1 MRYGKGRYRAL
12 TALLLPWLLGAQ
24 VHDVRRYGAK
34 GDGKTKDTAAVE
46 AAIAAAAKE
55 GGTVLFPP
63 GTYLCG
69 TIHLKSGVA
78 LELAPGAVIAASPEQ
93 ADFDPYESLPFKPV
107 DDRETTY
114 SRHAL
119 ILGEGV
125 EDVVISGTGVIDGNR
140 NKRGGPKPVSFKNSR
155 RITIRGVTVRNSPN
169 YAISLLGCE
178 HVNIEGV
185 SVVNSYAD
193 GIDPDCSRFVR
204 IANCYVDSHDDA
216 ICPKASQALGEPRP
230 TEHLVV
236 TNCILRTD
244 CNAIKFGTE
253 SRGDFRNVTVTNC
266 VILPRDRGI
275 RPISGISLHSVDGS
289 HIEGVTIS
297 NIVMRQVRAPLF
309 IRLGNRGRGMNP
321 PVPGSIRGVVI
332 SNVVAVD
339 ASHTSAVVGIPG
351 HRVQNVTLENLD
363 FTMTG
368 GGRFAG
374 LAVPEHEAKYPEA
387 TMFGELPAWAFYA
400 RHVEGIVVRNLR
412 AQFREST
419 ARPAVIFDDVLEADL
434 DGLRPATVS
443 AEAPVV
449 WFHNVA
455 NAMIR
460 GARVRATIPLFLRV
474 SGPHSAAIRL
484 FENDIGAAARLV
496 EAAADT
502 PPEAV
507 HDASRR

>member
-1 MRYGKGRYRAL
+1 MKACVLFAYTCSLLAL
-12 TALLLPWLLGAQ
+12 AQ
-24 VHDVRRYGAK
+24 VHDVRRYGAR

-46 AAIAAAAKE
+46 AAIAAAARE
-55 GGTVLFPP
+55 NGTVLFPP

-78 LELAPGAVIAASPEQ
+78 LELAAGAVIAASPDE
-93 ADFDPYESLPFKPV
+93 ADFDRYEELPFKPV

-114 SRHAL
+114 SRYAL

-125 EDVVISGTGVIDGNR
+125 TDVVISGAGVIDGNR
-140 NKRGGPKPVSFKNSR
+140 TKRGGPKPVAFKNSQ

-185 SVVNSYAD
+185 SIVNSYAD

-244 CNAIKFGTE
+244 CNAFKFGTE

-289 HIEGVTIS
+289 NIEGVTIS

-321 PVPGSIRGVVI
+321 PVPGSVRGIVI
-332 SNVVAVD
+332 SNIVAVD
-339 ASHTSAVVGIPG
+339 ASHTSGVVGIPG
-351 HRVQNVTLENLD
+351 HRVRHVTLENLD

-368 GGRFAG
+368 GGRFTG

-387 TMFGELPAWAFYA
+387 TMFGELPAWALYA
-400 RHVEGIVVRNLR
+400 RHVEGLVVRNLR
-412 AQFREST
+412 ASFREAT
-419 ARPAVIFDDVLEADL
+419 DRPAIVFNDVLDADL
-434 DGLRPATVS
+434 DGFQPETV
-443 AEAPVV
+443 ARENPVL
-449 WFHNVA
+449 WFHDVLH
-455 NAMIR
+455 AMIR
-460 GARVRATIPLFLRV
+460 GARVRTRVPMFLRV
-474 SGPHSAAIRL
+474 SGRASGEIMLFGNDLRMAERL
-484 FENDIGAAARLV
+484 AETTGDAPAGVVRVA
-496 EAAADT
+496 EA
-502 PPEAV
+502 
-507 HDASRR
+507 SLK

>member
-1 MRYGKGRYRAL
+1 MRIRVLIACAWPLLAL
-12 TALLLPWLLGAQ
+12 TQ
-24 VHDVRRYGAK
+24 VHDVRRYGAR
-34 GDGKTKDTAAVE
+34 GDGRTKDTAAVE
-46 AAIAAAAKE
+46 AAIAAAAKDR
-55 GGTVLFPP
+55 GTVVFPP

-78 LELAPGAVIAASPEQ
+78 LELAAGAVIAASPDE
-93 ADFDPYESLPFKPV
+93 ADFDRYEELPFKPV

-114 SRHAL
+114 SRYAL
-119 ILGEGV
+119 LLGEGV
-125 EDVVISGTGVIDGNR
+125 ADVVISGAGVIDGNR
-140 NKRGGPKPVSFKNSR
+140 TKRGGPKPVAFKNSQ

-185 SVVNSYAD
+185 SIVNSYAD

-244 CNAIKFGTE
+244 CNAFKFGTE
-253 SRGDFRNVTVTNC
+253 SRGDFRNVAVTNC
-266 VILPRDRGI
+266 VVLPRDRGI

-289 HIEGVTIS
+289 NIEGVTIS

-321 PVPGSIRGVVI
+321 PVPGSVRGIVI

-339 ASHTSAVVGIPG
+339 ASHTSGIAGIPG

-368 GGRFAG
+368 GGRFTG

-387 TMFGELPAWAFYA
+387 TMFGELPAWALYA
-400 RHVEGIVVRNLR
+400 RHVEGLVVRNLR
-412 AQFREST
+412 ARYREAT
-419 ARPAVIFDDVLEADL
+419 DRPAVIFDDVLDADL
-434 DGLRPATVS
+434 DGLRPETVS
-443 AEAPVV
+443 AENPVV
-449 WFHNVA
+449 WLHEVL
-455 NAMIR
+455 NATIR
-460 GARVRATIPLFLRV
+460 GARVREKIPLFLRV
-474 SGPHSAAIRL
+474 SGARSAGITL
-484 FENDIGAAARLV
+484 SENDLRAAMRVLEATKEVPPGAVRGA
-496 EAAADT
+496 
-502 PPEAV
+502 
-507 HDASRR
+507 DASR

>member
-1 MRYGKGRYRAL
+1 MKAL
-12 TALLLPWLLGAQ
+12 RSALLLSAVLAAAQ
-24 VHDVRRYGAK
+24 HYDVRRYGAR
-34 GDGKTKDTAAVE
+34 GDGQTKDTAAVE
-46 AAIAAAAKE
+46 AAIAAAARQ

-63 GTYLCG
+63 GRYLCG

-78 LELAPGAVIAASPEQ
+78 LELAAGAVIAASLDP
-93 ADFDPYESLPFKPV
+93 ADFDPYEPLTFKPV
-107 DDRETTY
+107 DDHETTY

-125 EDVVISGTGVIDGNR
+125 TDVVISGAGVIDGNR
-140 NKRGGPKPVSFKNSR
+140 TKRGGPKPVAFKNSR

-169 YAISLLGCE
+169 YAVSLLGCE

-185 SVVNSYAD
+185 SIVNSHCD

-253 SRGDFRNVTVTNC
+253 SRGDFRNVTISNC

-297 NIVMRQVRAPLF
+297 NIVMREVRAPLF

-321 PVPGSIRGVVI
+321 PIPGSARGILI
-332 SNVVAVD
+332 SNIVAVD

-351 HRVQNVTLENLD
+351 HRVRDVTLENLD

-368 GGRFAG
+368 GGRFTG

-387 TMFGELPAWAFYA
+387 TMFGELPAWALYA
-400 RHVEGIVVRNLR
+400 RHVEGLVVRNLR
-412 AQFREST
+412 ARYREAT
-419 ARPAVIFDDVLEADL
+419 DRPAIVFEDVLDADL
-434 DGLRPATVS
+434 DGFRPETVS
-443 AEAPVV
+443 ANNPVM
-449 WFHNVA
+449 WFHDVVH
-455 NAMIR
+455 AMVR
-460 GARVRATIPLFLRV
+460 GARVRAAVPVFLRA
-474 SGPHSAAIRL
+474 SGTNSRQILL
-484 FENDIGAAARLV
+484 FGNDLPGAARAV
-496 EAAADT
+496 EAAPGLPRGTLRVEGAGT
-502 PPEAV
+502 
-507 HDASRR
+507 R

>member
-1 MRYGKGRYRAL
+1 MRIPGLA
-12 TALLLPWLLGAQ
+12 TLLLAALAAAQ
-24 VHDVRRYGAK
+24 YHDVRRYGAR
-34 GDGKTKDTAAVE
+34 GDGKTKDTAAIQ
-46 AAIAAAAKE
+46 AAIAAAARE

-78 LELAPGAVIAASPEQ
+78 LELAAGAVIAASPDKE
-93 ADFDPYESLPFKPV
+93 DFAPYEPLPFKPV
-107 DDRETTY
+107 DDHETTY

-125 EDVVISGTGVIDGNR
+125 ADVAIAGAGVIDGNR
-140 NKRGGPKPVSFKNSR
+140 AKRGGPKPIAFKNSQ

-178 HVNIEGV
+178 HVHIEGV
-185 SVVNSYAD
+185 SILNSYAD

-253 SRGDFRNVTVTNC
+253 SRGDFRNVTISNC

-289 HIEGVTIS
+289 HIEGVTIA

-309 IRLGNRGRGMNP
+309 IRLGNRGRGMSP
-321 PVPGSIRGVVI
+321 PVPGSVRGIVI
-332 SNVVAVD
+332 SNLVAVD
-339 ASHTSAVVGIPG
+339 ASYTSGVVGIPG
-351 HRVQNVTLENLD
+351 HRVRDVTLENLD
-363 FTMTG
+363 FTMAG
-368 GGRFAG
+368 GGSFGG
-374 LAVPEHEAKYPEA
+374 LAVPEHESKYPEA
-387 TMFGELPAWAFYA
+387 TMFGQLPAWALYA
-400 RHVEGIVVRNLR
+400 RHVEGLVVRNLR
-412 AQFREST
+412 ARFLQPT
-419 ARPAVIFDDVLEADL
+419 DRPAIILDDVLEADL
-434 DGLRPATVS
+434 DGFRPETVATES
-443 AEAPVV
+443 PVL
-449 WFHNVA
+449 WFHDVLHA
-455 NAMIR
+455 FVR
-460 GARVRATIPLFLRV
+460 GARVRSPTGVFLRV
-474 SGPHSAAIRL
+474 SGPRSDGIALSASDLR
-484 FENDIGAAARLV
+484 AAGRAA
-496 EAAADT
+496 ETAADA
-502 PPEAV
+502 PPNAV
-507 HDASRR
+507 RVGDVVLK